1 MANILNISYAQGSPY
16 RVLSNLTRLLMG
28 QGAKPSYNQK
38 AIEATRYQNSNFRSS
53 QVWTLQAL
61 AFPRGTL
68 RKGNVLN
75 PPSDVYNGYN
85 PFTAKGR

>member
-1 MANILNISYAQGSPY
+1 VNISYTPGTPY
-16 RVLSNLTRLLMG
+16 RILSGLTRLLMG
-28 QGAKPSYNQK
+28 QGAKREYNLK
-38 AIEATRYQNSNFRSS
+38 GILATKYQNSNYRSS

-75 PPSDVYNGYN
+75 TPSDTYNGYN
-85 PFTAKGR
+85 PFLARGR